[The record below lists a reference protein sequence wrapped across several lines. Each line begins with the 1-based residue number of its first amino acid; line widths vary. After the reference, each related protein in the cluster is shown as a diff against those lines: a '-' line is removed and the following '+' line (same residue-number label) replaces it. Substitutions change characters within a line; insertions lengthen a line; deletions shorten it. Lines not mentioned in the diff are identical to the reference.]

1 MGNGHTASRI
11 SAVERDERGPMI
23 RYEALLDLAERDQGT
38 ALDLNHHRYK
48 AVANRIC
55 VGFFSSLKLA
65 FDEVDSTVPLWA
77 STWEQSEEIPDLVNY
92 VQDVVANRTFVR
104 VAIQRKAQGA

>member
-1 MGNGHTASRI
+1 MANGHTASRI
-11 SAVERDERGPMI
+11 SAVERGERGPMI
-23 RYEALLDLAERDQGT
+23 LYEALQDLAEKDQGT
-38 ALDLNHHRYK
+38 ALDLNCHRYK

-65 FDEVDSTVPLWA
+65 FSEVDAAFPLWGT
-77 STWEQSEEIPDLVNY
+77 SWEQSPDEADLINY

-104 VAIQRKAQGA
+104 VPIQKKQAGV